1 MRLENKT
8 EIKSIESIKDV
19 RMTLTNIKDMT
30 EESIKN
36 IETTDEH
43 LTTELILFTENEYD
57 IYKNLECYKEN
68 LRKKIEKDIFDYSKA
83 VHGVRNII
91 DDSIKRYLRL
101 FTTYTRISDYI
112 DINNRIYI
120 YKYFVDDIIDKISHD
135 EL

>member
-19 RMTLTNIKDMT
+19 RMTLANIKDMT

-36 IETTDEH
+36 IEATDEH
-43 LTTELILFTENEYD
+43 LTTELILFTANEYD
-57 IYKNLECYKEN
+57 IYKNLQCYKEN
-68 LRKKIEKDIFDYSKA
+68 LRKKIDKNIFDYAKA

-91 DDSIKRYLRL
+91 DTSIKRYLKL

-112 DINNRIYI
+112 SVNDRIYI
-120 YKYFVDDIIDKISHD
+120 YKHFIDEILND
-135 EL
+135 EI